1 MSLKVL
7 NLMLLEK
14 NKNFKSLFRSLG
26 ETARYALTS
35 SKHEKLKKV
44 SESEKSTLIALRLM
58 MFFDT
63 TLHEKKFQLT
73 KTTTLQGNEPTT
85 FAICNCVFAKIKNFD
100 FNLLIFIVYKHEYTD
115 CALEIDLH

>member
-14 NKNFKSLFRSLG
+14 NKNFKSLFRSLR

-58 MFFDT
+58 LFFDT

-73 KTTTLQGNEPTT
+73 KTTTLQQQPTT
-85 FAICNCVFAKIKNFD
+85 FAICNCISTKKN
-100 FNLLIFIVYKHEYTD
+100 LT
-115 CALEIDLH
+115 